1 MHGLNIETAVGDCLT
16 SPSSSYRVK
25 KIIGSGAY
33 GKVTLCQKASNNQ
46 MVALKVLTNP
56 HDDYA
61 GQKEARIL
69 QMLQEGDSGHD
80 NIVRY
85 MGSFQYEGHHCHE
98 FEKLDIDMNDFL
110 KSRPHMTLQ
119 LTEIRPIIAQM
130 ARALQYLKTKGIVH
144 CDLKPVNIMMTDH
157 IQQPLHVKL
166 IDFGI
171 ACPVGEAEHGTLV
184 QTLNYRAPEVQVGGA
199 ITEAIDIWS
208 VGCIA
213 AQMFLGTHLFAT
225 TNQYDLMRHVVR
237 IVGQSR
243 LIQRPFP
250 LTIATENQDRRL
262 FVDLLKHMLDLDPVS
277 RYTPE
282 DILNHPFITM
292 SHLQHCF
299 PLYYSKCQKI
309 MDQVLNSS
317 NEDEQPSTSSSTN
330 QVSEA
335 AVATQSQKS
344 SRKRSREEEEEMPQ
358 KRLKKE
364 YDTSRPR
371 EDTALQNRSR
381 VETSLSQLRKEER
394 SSGKQRASDGCEE
407 HNPPLPPL
415 RRSARIQAR
424 QSQSSRKRSRE
435 EEEEMPQKRLK
446 KEDDTSAKS
455 QREDD
460 TSEERPREENT
471 ALQNRSRVE
480 TSLSQLRKEERSS
493 GEQVMIVKSTIH
505 LYLRYTDQRGF
516 RRDSGHTG

>member
-1 MHGLNIETAVGDCLT
+1 GLPTSPQLISAFRSLNICWSTLVFLQQTFEFKISSDLLDEGSDQSLDMQSNYKVKVGDCLT

-46 MVALKVLTNP
+46 MVALKVLTNLY
-56 HDDYA
+56 DDDV

-80 NIVRY
+80 NIVQY
-85 MGSFQYEGHHCHE
+85 MDSFQYEGHHCHE

-110 KSRPHMTLQ
+110 ESRPHMTLQ

-144 CDLKPVNIMMTDH
+144 CDLKPANIMMTDH

-166 IDFGI
+166 IDFGL
-171 ACPVGEAEHGTLV
+171 ACPVGEAVHGTLV
-184 QTLNYRAPEVQVGGA
+184 QTFYYRAPEVQVGGA

-213 AQMFLGTHLFAT
+213 AEMFLGTYLFSWI
-225 TNQYDLMRHVVR
+225 YR
-237 IVGQSR
+237 SR

-250 LTIATENQDRRL
+250 LTIASLDDIYENDPFSGERMTSPAENQDRRL

-299 PLYYSKCQKI
+299 PLYYSKSAI
-309 MDQVLNSS
+309 
-317 NEDEQPSTSSSTN
+317 
-330 QVSEA
+330 
-335 AVATQSQKS
+335 ATQSQKS
-344 SRKRSREEEEEMPQ
+344 SRKRRE
-358 KRLKKE
+358 
-364 YDTSRPR
+364 
-371 EDTALQNRSR
+371 A
-381 VETSLSQLRKEER
+381 ER
-394 SSGKQRASDGCEE
+394 GGHSPA
-407 HNPPLPPL
+407 
-415 RRSARIQAR
+415 
-424 QSQSSRKRSRE
+424 
-435 EEEEMPQKRLK
+435 
-446 KEDDTSAKS
+446 
-455 QREDD
+455 
-460 TSEERPREENT
+460 
-471 ALQNRSRVE
+471 
-480 TSLSQLRKEERSS
+480 
-493 GEQVMIVKSTIH
+493 EQEQGG
-505 LYLRYTDQRGF
+505 D
-516 RRDSGHTG
+516 

>member
-1 MHGLNIETAVGDCLT
+1 MCKIYLWSSNYEVKVGDCLT

-237 IVGQSR
+237 IVGQPPKHVLDSGKHTRNFFRRPKGTSQWIYRSR

-250 LTIATENQDRRL
+250 LTIA
-262 FVDLLKHMLDLDPVS
+262 K
-277 RYTPE
+277 
-282 DILNHPFITM
+282 
-292 SHLQHCF
+292 
-299 PLYYSKCQKI
+299 
-309 MDQVLNSS
+309 
-317 NEDEQPSTSSSTN
+317 
-330 QVSEA
+330 
-335 AVATQSQKS
+335 
-344 SRKRSREEEEEMPQ
+344 
-358 KRLKKE
+358 
-364 YDTSRPR
+364 
-371 EDTALQNRSR
+371 
-381 VETSLSQLRKEER
+381 
-394 SSGKQRASDGCEE
+394 

-505 LYLRYTDQRGF
+505 LYLRYTDQEGF
-516 RRDSGHTG
+516 

>member
-1 MHGLNIETAVGDCLT
+1 AGQHLCFYSRPLNCLT

-225 TNQYDLMRHVVR
+225 TNQYDLMRHVCDPPTLCMS
-237 IVGQSR
+237 ITW
-243 LIQRPFP
+243 
-250 LTIATENQDRRL
+250 LTGPCTFRSINFQFENNNEITQKCVL
-262 FVDLLKHMLDLDPVS
+262 SAF
-277 RYTPE
+277 
-282 DILNHPFITM
+282 FI
-292 SHLQHCF
+292 S
-299 PLYYSKCQKI
+299 
-309 MDQVLNSS
+309 
-317 NEDEQPSTSSSTN
+317 
-330 QVSEA
+330 
-335 AVATQSQKS
+335 
-344 SRKRSREEEEEMPQ
+344 
-358 KRLKKE
+358 
-364 YDTSRPR
+364 
-371 EDTALQNRSR
+371 
-381 VETSLSQLRKEER
+381 
-394 SSGKQRASDGCEE
+394 
-407 HNPPLPPL
+407 
-415 RRSARIQAR
+415 
-424 QSQSSRKRSRE
+424 
-435 EEEEMPQKRLK
+435 
-446 KEDDTSAKS
+446 
-455 QREDD
+455 
-460 TSEERPREENT
+460 
-471 ALQNRSRVE
+471 
-480 TSLSQLRKEERSS
+480 
-493 GEQVMIVKSTIH
+493 
-505 LYLRYTDQRGF
+505 
-516 RRDSGHTG
+516 

>member
-1 MHGLNIETAVGDCLT
+1 TQTCSPQLPLKSCTVTQKVVISGPKYCNARSLDMQSNYEVKVGDCLT

-237 IVGQSR
+237 IVGQPPKHVLDSGKHTRNFFRRPKGTSQWIYRSR

-250 LTIATENQDRRL
+250 LTIASLDDIYENDPFNGKKMTSPAENQDRRL

-317 NEDEQPSTSSSTN
+317 NEDEQTGAGSDLPG
-330 QVSEA
+330 
-335 AVATQSQKS
+335 
-344 SRKRSREEEEEMPQ
+344 
-358 KRLKKE
+358 
-364 YDTSRPR
+364 
-371 EDTALQNRSR
+371 NR
-381 VETSLSQLRKEER
+381 
-394 SSGKQRASDGCEE
+394 
-407 HNPPLPPL
+407 
-415 RRSARIQAR
+415 
-424 QSQSSRKRSRE
+424 
-435 EEEEMPQKRLK
+435 
-446 KEDDTSAKS
+446 
-455 QREDD
+455 
-460 TSEERPREENT
+460 
-471 ALQNRSRVE
+471 
-480 TSLSQLRKEERSS
+480 
-493 GEQVMIVKSTIH
+493 EQVMVVKSTIH
-505 LYLRYTDQRGF
+505 LYLPYADQRGF
-516 RRDSGHTG
+516 RRDSHNLHGKEAERRKKKCRKKG

>member
-1 MHGLNIETAVGDCLT
+1 CQREFKISSDLLDEGSDQSLDMQSNYKVKVGDCLT

-46 MVALKVLTNP
+46 MVALKVLTNLY
-56 HDDYA
+56 DDDV

-80 NIVRY
+80 NIVQY
-85 MGSFQYEGHHCHE
+85 MDSFQYEGHHCHE

-110 KSRPHMTLQ
+110 ESRPHMTLQ

-144 CDLKPVNIMMTDH
+144 CDLKPANIMMTDH

-166 IDFGI
+166 IDFGL
-171 ACPVGEAEHGTLV
+171 ACPVGEAVHGTLV
-184 QTLNYRAPEVQVGGA
+184 QTFYYRAPEVQVGGA

-213 AQMFLGTHLFAT
+213 AEMFLGTYLFSAIDHGERMT
-225 TNQYDLMRHVVR
+225 
-237 IVGQSR
+237 S
-243 LIQRPFP
+243 P
-250 LTIATENQDRRL
+250 AENQDRRL

-335 AVATQSQKS
+335 AIATQSQKS
-344 SRKRSREEEEEMPQ
+344 SRKRH
-358 KRLKKE
+358 K
-364 YDTSRPR
+364 
-371 EDTALQNRSR
+371 
-381 VETSLSQLRKEER
+381 VR
-394 SSGKQRASDGCEE
+394 SS
-407 HNPPLPPL
+407 
-415 RRSARIQAR
+415 
-424 QSQSSRKRSRE
+424 
-435 EEEEMPQKRLK
+435 
-446 KEDDTSAKS
+446 
-455 QREDD
+455 
-460 TSEERPREENT
+460 
-471 ALQNRSRVE
+471 
-480 TSLSQLRKEERSS
+480 
-493 GEQVMIVKSTIH
+493 
-505 LYLRYTDQRGF
+505 
-516 RRDSGHTG
+516 HTVHVHQF

>member
-1 MHGLNIETAVGDCLT
+1 MVTNSSDDDVMIEYCLT

-213 AQMFLGTHLFAT
+213 AQMFL
-225 TNQYDLMRHVVR
+225 
-237 IVGQSR
+237 VGQPPKHVLDSGKHTR
-243 LIQRPFP
+243 NFFRRPK
-250 LTIATENQDRRL
+250 ENQDRRL

-364 YDTSRPR
+364 YDTS
-371 EDTALQNRSR
+371 
-381 VETSLSQLRKEER
+381 
-394 SSGKQRASDGCEE
+394 
-407 HNPPLPPL
+407 
-415 RRSARIQAR
+415 
-424 QSQSSRKRSRE
+424 
-435 EEEEMPQKRLK
+435 
-446 KEDDTSAKS
+446 AKS

-471 ALQNRSRVE
+471 ALQNRSRGRLA
-480 TSLSQLRKEERSS
+480 S
-493 GEQVMIVKSTIH
+493 H
-505 LYLRYTDQRGF
+505 N
-516 RRDSGHTG
+516 